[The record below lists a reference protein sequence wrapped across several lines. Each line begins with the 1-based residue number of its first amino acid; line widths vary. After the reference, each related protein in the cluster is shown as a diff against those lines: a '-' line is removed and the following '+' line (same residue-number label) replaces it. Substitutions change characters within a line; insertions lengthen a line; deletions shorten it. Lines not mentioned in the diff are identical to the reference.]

1 MSKGPIS
8 HVITINGPVF
18 PREET
23 ERAIFAAIDE
33 AAARG
38 IHPRFARPNLA
49 HLDNV
54 TGVTFDG
61 VEQSAAEARASE
73 AEACA
78 ARCDEP
84 APQTFAE
91 MLTTAARARGMER
104 VRDIARAVV
113 PESGWDA
120 YFLSWC
126 EKVESALAGDELHP
140 SAVTSLARALGVSE
154 QEHFAWQSAN
164 GTMPE
169 SLYALI
175 VENPDRW
182 HEVERLLAT
191 PRGRSVMRPESPAPY
206 SAKGRR

>member
-38 IHPRFARPNLA
+38 ILPGRLRPNLA

-61 VEQSAAEARASE
+61 VEQPAAEARASE
-73 AEACA
+73 AECG

-84 APQTFAE
+84 ARR
-91 MLTTAARARGMER
+91 LTLGERLHTRRLAMGYPR
-104 VRDIARAVV
+104 VRDLAGAVV
-113 PESGWDA
+113 ASIAYQHELRDPADHDA
-120 YFLSWC
+120 LLLHWC
-126 EKVESALAGDELHP
+126 RVIDRAESADECARYDLRPILDALSLSDLERSEWHAEAGYLPIEMEMLLLAH
-140 SAVTSLARALGVSE
+140 
-154 QEHFAWQSAN
+154 
-164 GTMPE
+164 
-169 SLYALI
+169 
-175 VENPDRW
+175 PDRW
-182 HEVERLLAT
+182 TEVERLLST
-191 PRGRSVMRPESPAPY
+191 PRRSR
-206 SAKGRR
+206 